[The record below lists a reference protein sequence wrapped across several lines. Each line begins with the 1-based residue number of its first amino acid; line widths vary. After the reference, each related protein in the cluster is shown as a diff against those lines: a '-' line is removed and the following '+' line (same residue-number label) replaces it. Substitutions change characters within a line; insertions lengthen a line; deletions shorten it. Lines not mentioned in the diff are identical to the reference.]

1 MKLFNLKKSVMIFGT
16 LAFLFVNQSCKD
28 VLNEE
33 VISQIGNE
41 YLNTPKGFNDATN
54 AAYSSLRSYYGT
66 QQGLQMTEYG
76 TDLYATGADGT
87 YKGFH
92 FYDAQLNSSIDW
104 LANVWDEMYRGI
116 NTCNSVIERSKTV
129 TGVSDAVKNQ
139 RVAECKYLR
148 GLYYFILFQQYG
160 PVDLR
165 LTETL
170 TATKTATRSTDKAM
184 FDAIIA
190 DLEAAL
196 PALEAKKA
204 STDYGRATKPACE
217 HLLGYVY
224 LTRNNTASKGA
235 DDLTK
240 ATTYLSDVVNGGYGF
255 QLLTDFAS
263 VFDENNQVNNEVVF
277 ACQYTT
283 DPSTNTPGPDV
294 SGNTGGNNL
303 HLLFGMQYD
312 VQAGMQRDV
321 FYGRPFKRLRPTK
334 YLIETAFAD
343 KTNDSRFKKSFRDT
357 WLCNFPTTATAFALD
372 NTKGDNK
379 TNTTPNTN
387 TYTSITFKTGDTTM
401 FIPGYEMPVEERK
414 ARKYQV
420 IVPSISSPTG
430 FYNEAIF
437 FTLTK
442 FFDTKR
448 PDRTYTNG
456 SRDFFIFR
464 LADTKLLLAEAY
476 LLAGKRPEALAQIN
490 DVRTR
495 AAFAGKTAAMTI
507 TDTQLSME
515 FIMEE
520 RARELAG
527 EQMRWMDLKRWGKL
541 VERVKAHNPQ
551 AAPNIKDIHNLRP
564 IPQAQ
569 VDRSENKGFA
579 QNPGY

>member
-1 MKLFNLKKSVMIFGT
+1 MKILKIKKSIALFAT
-16 LAFLFVNQSCKD
+16 LALMFVSQSCKD
-28 VLNEE
+28 VLDEE
-33 VISQIGNE
+33 VVSQIGND
-41 YLNTPKGFNDATN
+41 YINTPKGFNDAVN
-54 AAYSSLRSYYGT
+54 AAYSSLRGFYGT

-76 TDLYATGADGT
+76 TDIYATGADGA

-92 FYDAQLNSSIDW
+92 FYDTQLNPSVDW
-104 LANVWDEMYRGI
+104 LANVWDELYRGI
-116 NTCNSVIERSKTV
+116 NTCNAVIDRSKAV
-129 TGVSDAVKNQ
+129 VGISDAVKAA
-139 RVAECKYLR
+139 RVAEVKYLR

-170 TATKTATRSTDKAM
+170 VPSKVTSRVTDKAM

-204 STDYGRATKPACE
+204 SNDYGRATKPACE

-235 DDLTK
+235 DDLNK
-240 ATTYLSDVVNGGYGF
+240 AITYLSDVVNGPYGF
-255 QLLTDFAS
+255 SLLTDFAS

-283 DPSTNTPGPDV
+283 DPASNTPVIDNG
-294 SGNTGGNNL
+294 GNTGGNNL
-303 HLLFGMQYD
+303 HLFFGMQYD
-312 VQAGMQRDV
+312 VQAAMKRDV
-321 FYGRPFKRLRPTK
+321 FYGRPFKRLRPTQ
-334 YLIETAFAD
+334 YLIEKAFAD

-357 WLCNFPTTATAFALD
+357 WLCNNPATITSFALD
-372 NTKGDNK
+372 PSKAGQ
-379 TNTTPNTN
+379 
-387 TYTSITFKTGDTTM
+387 SITFKTGDTTI
-401 FIPGYEMPVEERK
+401 FISTVDIPVAERTK
-414 ARKYQV
+414 LKYQV
-420 IVPSISSPTG
+420 IVPNFAGG

-448 PDRTYTNG
+448 PDLTYTHG
-456 SRDFFIFR
+456 SRDFFVFR

-476 LLAGKRPEALAQIN
+476 LLAGKRPEALVQIN
-490 DVRTR
+490 DVRKR
-495 AAFAGKTAAMTI
+495 AAFPGKEAAMTI
-507 TDTQLSME
+507 TDAQLNMD

-527 EQMRWMDLKRWGKL
+527 EQIRWMDLKRWGKL
-541 VERVKAHNPQ
+541 VERVKLYNPQ
-551 AAPNIKDIHNLRP
+551 AAVFIKDIHNVRP
-564 IPQAQ
+564 IPQPQ
-569 VDRSENKGFA
+569 IDRTEGKAFT
-579 QNPGY
+579 QNAGY

>member
-1 MKLFNLKKSVMIFGT
+1 MKFLKIKKSI
-16 LAFLFVNQSCKD
+16 ALFATIALMFVSQSCKD
-28 VLNEE
+28 VLKEE
-33 VISQIGNE
+33 VISQIGND
-41 YLNTPKGFNDATN
+41 YINTPKGFNDAVN
-54 AAYSSLRSYYGT
+54 AAYSTLRGWYGT
-66 QQGLQMTEYG
+66 QQGLTMTEYG
-76 TDLYATGADGT
+76 TDIYATGADGG

-92 FYDAQLNSSIDW
+92 FYDTQLNSSVDW
-104 LANVWDEMYRGI
+104 LASVWDEMYRGI
-116 NTCNSVIERSKTV
+116 NTCNAVIERAPTA
-129 TGVSDAVKNQ
+129 TGISEAVKAQ
-139 RVAECKYLR
+139 RVAECKFLR

-160 PVDLR
+160 SVDLR
-165 LTETL
+165 LKETL
-170 TATKTATRSTDKAM
+170 APTKVATRATDKAM

-204 STDYGRATKPACE
+204 SNDYGRATKPACE

-224 LTRNNTASKGA
+224 LTRNNSSSKGA
-235 DDLTK
+235 DDVNK
-240 ATTYLSDVVNGGYGF
+240 AITYLSDVVNGNYGF
-255 QLLTDFAS
+255 ALLSDFAS

-283 DPSTNTPGPDV
+283 DPSTNTPVLDNN
-294 SGNTGGNNL
+294 GNTGGNNL
-303 HLLFGMQYD
+303 HLFFGMQYD

-357 WLCNFPTTATAFALD
+357 WLSNKPGTYSAFSLD
-372 NTKGDNK
+372 NSK
-379 TNTTPNTN
+379 TGSL
-387 TYTSITFKTGDTTM
+387 TYKTGDTTM
-401 FIPGYEMPVEERK
+401 WIAGYEMPKAERALK
-414 ARKYQV
+414 PYQV
-420 IVPSISSPTG
+420 IVPSFAGGT

-437 FTLTK
+437 YTLTK

-448 PDRTYTNG
+448 PDLTYTHG
-456 SRDFFIFR
+456 SRDYFVFR

-476 LLAGKRPEALAQIN
+476 LLGGKRAEALKEIN

-495 AAFAGKTAAMTI
+495 AAFPGKAAAMQI
-507 TDTQLSME
+507 TDAQLNMD

-527 EQMRWMDLKRWGKL
+527 EQIRWMDLKRWGKL
-541 VERVKAHNPQ
+541 VERVKLYNPQ
-551 AAPNIKDIHNLRP
+551 AASYIKDVHNVRP

-569 VDRSENKGFA
+569 IDRTEGGSTSFP